1 MKTFE
6 SVIVSAIY
14 GIAFCLVVVIGL
26 SGIQPLK
33 LKSAVY
39 KGKANVVDL
48 LQADLQPLA
57 LSLKRTFRKS
67 R

>member
-26 SGIQPLK
+26 SGIQFLK
-33 LKSAVY
+33 
-39 KGKANVVDL
+39 
-48 LQADLQPLA
+48 
-57 LSLKRTFRKS
+57 
-67 R
+67 